1 MLEISML
8 KLNIIFNWKSMGI
21 NAYLP
26 LLTSL
31 LLLIVIVLNN
41 GDIVLSMPVIEMVF
55 PIFGCWW
62 SIFILHDLLSENGN
76 EVLFSLPM
84 KRWKLGVVPV
94 LIFFLLYMCLMIVML
109 ALMSNWIGLM
119 AVISLGLQLSVQS
132 FFYAGLGF
140 LSMVITRSTGWSI
153 IAATSYLSLM
163 LLTTQTSS
171 LQIIDIYLHNVRPIP
186 VSELIYFI
194 QKVGVLGILMFI
206 NAQYLLSTTTRFK
219 T

>member
-1 MLEISML
+1 MFKSYIV
-8 KLNIIFNWKSMGI
+8 FNWKSMGM

-31 LLLIVIVLNN
+31 FLLGVVVLNN
-41 GDIVLSMPVIEMVF
+41 GNLAQSMSVIEMVF

-76 EVLFSLPM
+76 EVLFSLPI
-84 KRWKLGVVPV
+84 KRWKLGVVGV
-94 LIFFLLYMCLMIVML
+94 LIFFLLYMCLMIIML
-109 ALMSNWIGLM
+109 ALMSSWIGLK
-119 AVISLGLQLSVQS
+119 AVFSLGLQLSVQS

-153 IAATSYLSLM
+153 IVATSYLSLM

-171 LQIIDIYLHNVRPIP
+171 FQIIDIYLHNVRPVP
-186 VSELIYFI
+186 ASELIYFI